1 MSDTEEKTI
10 WAYLG
15 LTRQEWYDNLPE
27 GTKCAVKFCKEK
39 CMNKNDYLCFKHRK
53 GFTIW
58 KNAFVIKIIQDN
70 KLLKAKIA
78 EANKILDEYTPK
90 FNEYGHNYDTY
101 DAKDIDNII
110 GFLRNA
116 LNTLPVSDKK
126 VNA

>member
-1 MSDTEEKTI
+1 MSDYEEKTI
-10 WAYLG
+10 WVYLG

-70 KLLKAKIA
+70 KQLKTKIVA
-78 EANKILDEYTPK
+78 ANKILDKLCGQCLEEQCCEGTSCHIMDLQEMLNDK
-90 FNEYGHNYDTY
+90 STVNGKL
-101 DAKDIDNII
+101 AKD
-110 GFLRNA
+110 G
-116 LNTLPVSDKK
+116 KQ
-126 VNA
+126 